1 MPNKI
6 ESTSSGT
13 DRYFRRDFGT
23 VHNRDKYGNEIMT
36 DNAGNKVLAAKE
48 DKDNGREFDFDY
60 QKKYDLHVSND
71 KEGNRRYD
79 ASILDDAFLET
90 LAKTSSNLLE
100 VGNFRVYKELSDGT
114 TEGRTINMDVEG
126 KENIK
131 KILDAFRKYKDID
144 DSEEQEEPE
153 INITILSL
161 ANKVEYTE
169 EEQQFIINLAD
180 YMELSVEEVL
190 ELIDNSKNLEV
201 EKCNFCDTAIPDGG
215 SFCPNCGH
223 KKQVVFLCPSCKK
236 TVSEG
241 SYFCA
246 FCGCKV
252 GNTV

>member
-1 MPNKI
+1 MPKKI

-23 VHNRDKYGNEIMT
+23 IDNRDKYGNEIII

-48 DKDNGREFDFDY
+48 DKDNGREFNFDY

-71 KEGNRRYD
+71 KDGNRRYD
-79 ASILDDAFLET
+79 ASILDDAFIET
-90 LAKTSSNLLE
+90 LAQISSNLLE

-114 TEGRTINMDVEG
+114 TEGRTVDMDIKG
-126 KENIK
+126 KDNIK
-131 KILDAFRKYKDID
+131 RILDAFRKYKDID
-144 DSEEQEEPE
+144 YSDEQEEPE

-180 YMELSVEEVL
+180 YMNLSVEEVL
-190 ELIDNSKNLEV
+190 ELIDNSKNFKV
-201 EKCNFCDTAIPDGG
+201 AKCNFCDTDIPDGG
-215 SFCPNCGH
+215 NFCPNCGH
-223 KKQVVFLCPSCKK
+223 KKQVIVLCPSCKK
-236 TVSEG
+236 AVSEG
-241 SYFCA
+241 SHFCA